1 MKLNYLPTTSKT
13 KLKICVI
20 STTVLHCPPKG
31 YSGLEMIAW
40 QIAEG
45 LKAKGHDVTLVA
57 PRGSTTSCDLH
68 ETTLG
73 EPERVAFVHGY
84 APKLTQF
91 DVIIDH
97 SWEKWSYTMKMQGN
111 LPAPILGVLHAPVET
126 MYHSPPP
133 VPFPC
138 FVCISK
144 DQSENANTYF
154 KCQTRVSYN
163 GVDVNFYQN
172 KYNQRNNRYLFLAR
186 ISTIKGPQIAVD
198 VASKCSIGLDIV
210 GDDRITGEPDLLTF
224 VKQKCVMSPYLRY
237 VGHQNRDECVT
248 WFNTNKAML
257 HPNKLFREPFG
268 LAPVEAQLCGM
279 PVIAWRKGACQET
292 IKHGETGFL
301 VDTQEEM
308 EELVKSDAVSTI
320 KPERCME
327 WARQFSYDN
336 MVNRY
341 EELCYEAIDT
351 GGW

>member
-1 MKLNYLPTTSKT
+1 MKLAYLPTTSKT

-40 QIAEG
+40 QVAEG
-45 LKAKGHDVTLVA
+45 LKSKGHDVTLVA
-57 PRGSTTSCDLH
+57 PRGSTTSCTLH

-73 EPERVAFVHGY
+73 EPERVACLGGY
-84 APKLTQF
+84 APKLNQF

-97 SWEKWSYTMKMQGN
+97 SWEKWSYILKMQGQ
-111 LPAPILGVLHAPVET
+111 LPCPILGVLHAPVET
-126 MYHSPPP
+126 MYQTLPL
-133 VPFPC
+133 VPLPC

-144 DQSENANTYF
+144 DQSENANF
-154 KCQTRVSYN
+154 HLKCQTRVAYN

-172 KYNQRNNRYLFLAR
+172 KSEKRSNRYLFLAR

-198 VASKCSIGLDIV
+198 VATKCSVGLDLV
-210 GDDRITGEPDLLTF
+210 GDDRITGEPDLLTY
-224 VKQKCVMSPYLRY
+224 VKQRCVMSPFLNY

-248 WFNTNKAML
+248 WFNKNKALL

-279 PVIAWRKGACQET
+279 PVIAWRNGACQET

-301 VDTQEEM
+301 VNFQEEM
-308 EELVKSDAVSTI
+308 EELVKTDAVSTI
-320 KPERCME
+320 KPERCRE
-327 WARQFSYDN
+327 WASQFSYEA
-336 MVNRY
+336 MVERY
-341 EELCYEAIDT
+341 EHLCCEAIDT

>member
-1 MKLNYLPTTSKT
+1 MKLTYLAPTEIH

-73 EPERVAFVHGY
+73 EPERVAFSCGY
-84 APKLTQF
+84 AAKLHDF
-91 DVIIDH
+91 DIIIDH
-97 SWEKWSYTMKMQGN
+97 SWEKWSYVLKMHGKIVV
-111 LPAPILGVLHAPVET
+111 PILGVLHAPVET
-126 MYHSPPP
+126 MYMSPPP
-133 VPFPC
+133 VPNPC
-138 FVCISK
+138 LVCISK
-144 DQSENANTYF
+144 DQSANAKEHL
-154 KCQTRVSYN
+154 KCDNRVAYN
-163 GVDVNFYQN
+163 GVDVDFYKN
-172 KYNQRNNRYLFLAR
+172 NYINRNNRYLFLAR
-186 ISTIKGPQIAVD
+186 ISTIKGPHIAVD
-198 VASKCSIGLDIV
+198 VASNCSIGLDIV
-210 GDDRITGEPDLLTF
+210 GDDRITGEPDLLTY

-237 VGHQNRDECVT
+237 VGHQNRDECVN

-257 HPNKLFREPFG
+257 HPNQLFREPFG

-279 PVIAWRKGACQET
+279 PVIAWKNGALQET
-292 IKHGETGFL
+292 VKNGETGFL
-301 VDTQEEM
+301 VESQQEM
-308 EELVKSDAVSTI
+308 EELIRTDAVSTI
-320 KPERCME
+320 KPENCME
-327 WARQFSYDN
+327 WARQFSYNN

-341 EELCYEAIDT
+341 EELCYEAIET